1 MKFRTEIFPEKS
13 ELKIKPEDKI
23 VTFGSCFADNIAG
36 KFIEYKFRT
45 LKNPFGV
52 LYNPVSIANS
62 VKIIYDKILFSEKDL
77 IFHQGEYHSFYHH
90 SSFSSDNPANVINR
104 INAGISSAHNFIKGA
119 NLIVLTFGTA
129 WVYEYIETNEVVSNC
144 HKIPANKFNR
154 RKIDV
159 RETTSAASRAI
170 KLLKMINPELKIL
183 LTISPVRHWKDGAVE
198 NQRSKATLILAAEK
212 LVEECDNVFY
222 FPSYEIVI
230 DDLRDYRF
238 YSSDLVH
245 PNNLAVEYIWEKFA
259 EAYFPSETI
268 AYLSEINK
276 IKSAFN
282 HKIRNRNTP
291 ETQLFIESTINKIN
305 AATNKY
311 PHLNFAREMKRLL
324 GEEN

>member
-1 MKFRTEIFPEKS
+1 MKLRTEIFPEKS

-90 SSFSSDNPANVINR
+90 SSFSSDNPADVINR
-104 INAGISSAHNFIKGA
+104 INAGISSAHDFIKGA

-144 HKIPANKFNR
+144 HKIPANKFDR

-183 LTISPVRHWKDGAVE
+183 LTVSPVRHWKDGAVE

-268 AYLSEINK
+268 AYLNEINK
-276 IKSAFN
+276 LKSAFN

-305 AATNKY
+305 TATNKY
-311 PHLNFAREMKRLL
+311 PHLNFARELKKIL

>member
-62 VKIIYDKILFSEKDL
+62 VKIIYDKKLFSEKDL

-90 SSFSSDNPANVINR
+90 SSFSSDNPTDVIER
-104 INAGISSAHNFIKGA
+104 INAGISSAHDFIKGA

-129 WVYEYIETNEVVSNC
+129 WVYEYIETNKVVSNC
-144 HKIPANKFNR
+144 HKIPANKFDR

-268 AYLSEINK
+268 AYLNEINK
-276 IKSAFN
+276 LKSAFN

>member
-1 MKFRTEIFPEKS
+1 MKLRTEIFPEKS

-62 VKIIYDKILFSEKDL
+62 VKIIYDKKLFSEKDL

-90 SSFSSDNPANVINR
+90 SSFSSDNPADVINR
-104 INAGISSAHNFIKGA
+104 INAGISSAHDFIKGA

-282 HKIRNRNTP
+282 HKIRNRNAP

-305 AATNKY
+305 EATNKY